1 MIIKILHKMCLMGI
15 IICEVVEV
23 CLGEGVRVR
32 VEVHV
37 LGGECEGVGGDR
49 ELLAV
54 QYVTSLVSGA
64 YMWRCDCVRVWRCEG
79 VEM

>member
-1 MIIKILHKMCLMGI
+1 M
-15 IICEVVEV
+15 
-23 CLGEGVRVR
+23 
-32 VEVHV
+32 

-64 YMWRCDCVRVWRCEG
+64 YMWRCDCVRVWRCDC
-79 VEM
+79 VEV